1 MTTLLPLSLALTLL
15 AQNLWLLL
23 CRYRDTDWAQRWEA
37 MASREN
43 ALVVQC
49 NTLMQKLE
57 YERLSHASVRVESDK
72 LRGRIECLETELADC
87 KRDRKDL
94 IGGP

>member
-1 MTTLLPLSLALTLL
+1 
-15 AQNLWLLL
+15 
-23 CRYRDTDWAQRWEA
+23 
-37 MASREN
+37 
-43 ALVVQC
+43 VVQC
-49 NTLMQKLE
+49 NALMQKLE